1 VIVVDTNV
9 IGYLF
14 LSSKRTDQAE
24 QALLKDSDWVAP
36 PLWRSELRNVLATC
50 TNRSLIDLE
59 NALLIISEAEQLMKD
74 SEYEVAAEQVI
85 RLATQSGCSAYDCEF
100 VALAMDLNSPL
111 VTVDKKILA
120 RFPDVA
126 ISLDEFVSG

>member
-1 VIVVDTNV
+1 
-9 IGYLF
+9 
-14 LSSKRTDQAE
+14 
-24 QALLKDSDWVAP
+24 
-36 PLWRSELRNVLATC
+36 
-50 TNRSLIDLE
+50 
-59 NALLIISEAEQLMKD
+59 MKD
-74 SEYEVAAEQVI
+74 AEYEVASEQVI

-100 VALAMDLNSPL
+100 VALAMDLNAPL